1 MKTRDVNICTFTTQS
16 LATLQEKLRDI
27 NMEAHEWT
35 RLSKC
40 LQAASDAVRQLR
52 TFTCGYKFKDKAE
65 EIRFFKNEKP
75 ELVAQ
80 YLFYQQLVQLK
91 GDAPPGNA
99 EDLLKYYRQHL
110 IQLQQADN
118 QHASFHVYCL
128 SGSTERDEE
137 YFIRSHIAADPLSD
151 ERFTTAYD
159 MLRAQ
164 WLAHELLRDHL
175 ITAIQK
181 GNVDT
186 TAQLAWTAP
195 KVALIELLYS
205 LHACQVFN
213 NGKADLRHIA
223 NTLETVF
230 NVNLGNYYRT
240 LLEIRLRKNN
250 RTTFLDQL
258 KEKFTQR
265 LEDMD

>member
-1 MKTRDVNICTFTTQS
+1 M
-16 LATLQEKLRDI
+16 
-27 NMEAHEWT
+27 
-35 RLSKC
+35 
-40 LQAASDAVRQLR
+40 
-52 TFTCGYKFKDKAE
+52 
-65 EIRFFKNEKP
+65 
-75 ELVAQ
+75 
-80 YLFYQQLVQLK
+80 QLK
-91 GDAPPGNA
+91 RDAPQGNTEGLA
-99 EDLLKYYRQHL
+99 AYYRQQLMH
-110 IQLQQADN
+110 LQQADN

-128 SGSTERDEE
+128 SGSTGRDEE
-137 YFIRSHIAADPLSD
+137 YFTRPHTAADPLSD
-151 ERFTTAYD
+151 ERFTTGYD

-164 WLAHELLRDHL
+164 WLAHELLRDYL
-175 ITAIQK
+175 ITTIQK